1 MSAQLSCQI
10 CTNSYGGKII
20 PTILTCCGEDICF
33 DCGESDRVAKISNLT
48 GRRKMIQCM
57 LCNQLFHSEK
67 DTPWIVNKPLI
78 RSNGII
84 VDMSSV
90 KEAQLARQGDT
101 STRHDTRRS
110 QRTEE
115 EEEDQSED
123 DEDGDHKD
131 DGENYQRAP
140 KRTRRTEEVSMAEP
154 STLSSQEESTQRPSR
169 LQLSMTV
176 DERQEDWFEALSRN
190 NINFYRVRIFQNDS
204 KKESDM
210 FGRKCSFWCI
220 KNGYIASASL
230 VITVLP
236 KEIQNAGAIAC
247 KDYIRSISDASLN
260 GECAKKDKN
269 QKHNA
274 YYSLEKN
281 TYTHTYKHFIEMRP
295 GDIIAMQM
303 KGKNKGA
310 MSGPDKMLVFG
321 VVQDDSFILLKK
333 DEARE
338 KHGFPWNFQ
347 KNGKDV
353 RAFDNGIMLR
363 KVKWYR
369 YGTLY
374 DVRGEHQADWLG
386 ESLTKWMVKPK
397 LFDKA
402 IRIMGSKKFIDNTC
416 SIENEWIEVGLTG
429 K

>member
-1 MSAQLSCQI
+1 
-10 CTNSYGGKII
+10 
-20 PTILTCCGEDICF
+20 
-33 DCGESDRVAKISNLT
+33 
-48 GRRKMIQCM
+48 
-57 LCNQLFHSEK
+57 
-67 DTPWIVNKPLI
+67 
-78 RSNGII
+78 
-84 VDMSSV
+84 MSSV
-90 KEAQLARQGDT
+90 KEAQSARRGDT
-101 STRHDTRRS
+101 STRNDTRRS
-110 QRTEE
+110 PRTEEE

-140 KRTRRTEEVSMAEP
+140 KRTRRTD
-154 STLSSQEESTQRPSR
+154 T
-169 LQLSMTV
+169 TV
-176 DERQEDWFEALSRN
+176 DERQDTRDDMDGDTELDEDEDAKHWFEALSKDN
-190 NINFYRVRIFQNDS
+190 LNFYRVRIFQNDS
-204 KKESDM
+204 KNESDV

-236 KEIQNAGAIAC
+236 TEIQNAGAIAC

-269 QKHNA
+269 QKRNA

-281 TYTHTYKHFIEMRP
+281 TYTHTYKYFIEMRP

-310 MSGPDKMLVFG
+310 RSGPDKMLVFG

-338 KHGFPWNFQ
+338 NGFPWNFQ
-347 KNGKDV
+347 RNGKDI

-369 YGTLY
+369 QGTLY

>member
-1 MSAQLSCQI
+1 
-10 CTNSYGGKII
+10 
-20 PTILTCCGEDICF
+20 
-33 DCGESDRVAKISNLT
+33 
-48 GRRKMIQCM
+48 MIQCM

-78 RSNGII
+78 RSSGII

-90 KEAQLARQGDT
+90 KGAQLARQGDS

-110 QRTEE
+110 QRTEEEEE

-131 DGENYQRAP
+131 DGESHQRAP
-140 KRTRRTEEVSMAEP
+140 KRTRRTEGSMAEP
-154 STLSSQEESTQRPSR
+154 SILSSQEESTQRASR
-169 LQLSMTV
+169 TV
-176 DERQEDWFEALSRN
+176 DERQDTLDDMNGDTDAKDWFEALSRN

-269 QKHNA
+269 RKHNA

-353 RAFDNGIMLR
+353 RAFNNGIMLR